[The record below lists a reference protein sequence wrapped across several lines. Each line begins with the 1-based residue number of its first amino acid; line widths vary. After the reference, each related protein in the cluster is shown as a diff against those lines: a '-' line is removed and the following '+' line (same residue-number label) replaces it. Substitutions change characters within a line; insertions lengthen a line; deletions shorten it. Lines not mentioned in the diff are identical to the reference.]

1 MIAGFIQSFA
11 AAWEFLILISGGPLG
26 VYAVGAALLGSMG
39 VTQYAKRYLPAM
51 PCSASRDFLIDT
63 IALAAGVLF
72 AWLPMQN
79 VNGMLLGL
87 LAGFASPYF
96 WKGTASLAGLWFRYL
111 RRKLGDKDDAP
122 A

>member
-1 MIAGFIQSFA
+1 MITGFIDSFA
-11 AAWEFLILISGGPLG
+11 AAWGFLILISGGPLG
-26 VYAVGAALLGSMG
+26 VYAAAAALLGSMG
-39 VTQYAKRYLPAM
+39 VTQYAKRYLPAT
-51 PCSASRDFLIDT
+51 PCHASRDFIIDS
-63 IALAAGVLF
+63 IALAAGVLC

-96 WKGTASLAGLWFRYL
+96 WKGTAAVAGLWFRYM